1 MGDGELGIIPTNNR
15 QQLTVNSKLTT
26 DVPPTHYS
34 SWF

>member
-1 MGDGELGIIPTNNR
+1 MGNGELGIIFTNNR
-15 QQLTVNSKLTT
+15 QLTT